1 MVVAGRGQKL
11 CLYCGIP
18 AFARVINA
26 YLLMRRF
33 FDQALFFQIGAEH
46 REGFLR
52 EINLE
57 NTKKAHVVSCL
68 GLFFLPVLLLLDW
81 VRHTQGTLW
90 SDPVH
95 TWLFFSHLSF
105 ALFAIP
111 FCLYRTHR
119 VGIHMGTFTGGRRL
133 ARLTLYLMTL
143 TLLPMT
149 VLGLLDRGTMILY
162 AVYVLISNLFL
173 NLSHRDRIAINVYA
187 FLGILTAI
195 LLLPETDFALRLARV
210 LECLS
215 LQVPTFVFATFQHNL
230 RARQFAGERM
240 LEEQK
245 NLIEWERQRADS
257 LLQNILPAS
266 VAAELMEHGFVQPRH
281 FGQVTVL
288 FADFK
293 GFSKICAALS
303 PEQLIADLNYCFG
316 QFDRIVT
323 RLGLDR
329 VKTMGDCYMC
339 VAGIPEPRPDHAVRM
354 VQAAFAMQHFLEK
367 WRLERIQQGL
377 PVFEA
382 RIGMHS
388 GSVVGGIVGTTKFA
402 FDIWGDTVNIAAR
415 MESNGKPN
423 RVNISG
429 ATYALVRDYYNCEY
443 RGNIP
448 IKNIGEAEMYF
459 VVGAKVEFSAAAK
472 PSSLPT
478 PTPPPTPIPSPAA
491 TTAPATARVRHS
503 R

>member
-1 MVVAGRGQKL
+1 
-11 CLYCGIP
+11 
-18 AFARVINA
+18 
-26 YLLMRRF
+26 MRRF
-33 FDQALFFQIGAEH
+33 FKQALFFQIDAEH
-46 REGFLR
+46 QEEFLR
-52 EINLE
+52 DVNLE
-57 NTKKAHVVSCL
+57 NAQKAYIVSRL
-68 GLFFLPVLLLLDW
+68 GLLFLPVLLLLDYT
-81 VRHTQGTLW
+81 RHLQGTLW

-95 TWLFFSHLSF
+95 TALFFSHLAF
-105 ALFAIP
+105 ALFAVP
-111 FCLYRTHR
+111 FRLYRRAAARDAAFAH
-119 VGIHMGTFTGGRRL
+119 GRRL
-133 ARLTLYLMTL
+133 AQMTLALLTLA
-143 TLLPMT
+143 LLPMT
-149 VLGLLDRGTMILY
+149 ILGLLDRGTLILY

-173 NLSHRDRIAINVYA
+173 NLSHRERIVVNIFSLMVM
-187 FLGILTAI
+187 LTAI
-195 LLLPETDFALRLARV
+195 LLLPDTNPALRLAQV

-215 LQVPTFVFATFQHNL
+215 LQVPAFVFATFQHNL

-245 NLIEWERQRADS
+245 NLIEWERQRADN

-293 GFSKICAALS
+293 GFSKICAALA

-339 VAGIPEPRPDHAVRM
+339 VAGIPAPRPDHAVRM

-388 GSVVGGIVGTTKFA
+388 GPVVGGIVGTTKFA

-429 ATYALVRDYYNCEY
+429 ATYALVRDYYECEY

-459 VVGAKVEFSAAAK
+459 VLRAKAEVNAAAK
-472 PSSLPT
+472 PPSPLSPAPAPPAPT
-478 PTPPPTPIPSPAA
+478 TPSPAA
-491 TTAPATARVRHS
+491 TTARAVAPVRHF

>member
-1 MVVAGRGQKL
+1 
-11 CLYCGIP
+11 
-18 AFARVINA
+18 
-26 YLLMRRF
+26 MRRF

-52 EINLE
+52 EQNLE
-57 NTKKAHVVSCL
+57 NARKAHVVSRL
-68 GLFFLPVLLLLDW
+68 SLFFLPVLLLLDW
-81 VRHTQGTLW
+81 VRHTQGSLW
-90 SDPVH
+90 SNPVH
-95 TWLFFSHLSF
+95 TWLLFSHLSF

-111 FCLYRTHR
+111 FWIYRAHR
-119 VGIHMGTFTGGRRL
+119 VEVQAGTFANGRRL
-133 ARLTLYLMTL
+133 ARLTLGLMTL

-149 VLGLLDRGTMILY
+149 ILGLLDRGTMILY
-162 AVYVLISNLFL
+162 AVYVLITNLFL
-173 NLSHRDRIAINVYA
+173 NLSHRDRIVVNMLS
-187 FLGILTAI
+187 FLVMLAAI
-195 LLLPETDFALRLARV
+195 LLLPDSDGALRLARV

-215 LQVPTFVFATFQHNL
+215 LQVPTFVFATFQNNL

-245 NLIEWERQRADS
+245 NLLEWERQRADN
-257 LLQNILPAS
+257 LLRNILPAS
-266 VAAELMEHGFVQPRH
+266 VADELMERGYVQPRH
-281 FGQVTVL
+281 FEQVTVL

-293 GFSKICAALS
+293 GFSKICAALD
-303 PEQLIADLNYCFG
+303 PAQLIADLNYCFG

-329 VKTMGDCYMC
+329 IKTMGDCYMC

-388 GSVVGGIVGTTKFA
+388 GPVVGGIVGATKFA
-402 FDIWGDTVNIAAR
+402 FDIWGETVNIAAR
-415 MESNGKPN
+415 MESNGKAN

-429 ATYALVRDYYNCEY
+429 ATYALVGDYYDCEY
-443 RGNIP
+443 RGRIP

-459 VVGAKVEFSAAAK
+459 VVGAKGEFSAVAK
-472 PSSLPT
+472 PSSPAP
-478 PTPPPTPIPSPAA
+478 PTPPPPAPIPSPAA
-491 TTAPATARVRHS
+491 TTDSAIALDRHS